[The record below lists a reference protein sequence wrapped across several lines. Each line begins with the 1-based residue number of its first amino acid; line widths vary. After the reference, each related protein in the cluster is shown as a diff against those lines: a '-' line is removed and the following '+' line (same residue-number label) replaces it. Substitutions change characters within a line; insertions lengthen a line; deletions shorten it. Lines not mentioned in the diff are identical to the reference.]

1 MPCRAVLSDDESQY
15 LRALELHSTG
25 ERHFER
31 ARTELL
37 YGEWLRRNRRRSDA
51 RAPLRSA
58 LEIFSR
64 LRAKPWVTR
73 ASIELGATGDTGPTA
88 EPAAENSACAPDGE
102 LNRLDLGQGY

>member
-1 MPCRAVLSDDESQY
+1 MLSDDESQY